1 MASIRFHPSC
11 SHKWKP
17 RHTIIPGGFSGGLLM
32 HVTVTGRNI
41 DLTPALKDYL
51 VDKLQ
56 RAQKHFDSDLDCKA
70 LLSVAKNPSIA
81 RSQTAEVTISVNGQ
95 VIRGEESTENMYAS
109 IDLVADKIERQ
120 LRKYKTRY
128 FHKTHNKDKKHKPK
142 ERVDVGAEMDDDDAV
157 EEAVMMEDTET
168 PSIVRSKK
176 FALKPMSPEEACKHM
191 DLLGHDFFM
200 FVNAETN
207 HVSTVYHR
215 RDGNYGLIE
224 PEY

>member
-1 MASIRFHPSC
+1 
-11 SHKWKP
+11 
-17 RHTIIPGGFSGGLLM
+17 M

-51 VDKLQ
+51 IEKLK
-56 RAQKHFDSDLDCKA
+56 RAQKHFDQPLDATA

-81 RSQTAEVTISVNGQ
+81 NNQTAEVTLKVNGT

-128 FHKTHNKDKKHKPK
+128 WQKAAKGGRADSPVPFDAGGDEEEDYDYTVERAVNFEPVRPK
-142 ERVDVGAEMDDDDAV
+142 
-157 EEAVMMEDTET
+157 
-168 PSIVRSKK
+168 IVRSKK
-176 FALKPMSPEEACKHM
+176 FPLKPMRPEEAASHM

-200 FVNAETN
+200 FINSETN
-207 HVSTVYHR
+207 QVNTVYHR

-224 PEY
+224 PDE

>member
-1 MASIRFHPSC
+1 
-11 SHKWKP
+11 
-17 RHTIIPGGFSGGLLM
+17 M

-51 VDKLQ
+51 IEKLK
-56 RAQKHFDSDLDCKA
+56 RAQKHFDQPLDATA

-81 RSQTAEVTISVNGQ
+81 NNQTAEVTLKVNGT

-128 FHKTHNKDKKHKPK
+128 WQRSAKGGGNHKGGSDASPVLLDELDEEDELTVVKASTLEPIRPK
-142 ERVDVGAEMDDDDAV
+142 
-157 EEAVMMEDTET
+157 
-168 PSIVRSKK
+168 IVRSKK
-176 FALKPMSPEEACKHM
+176 FPLKPMRPEEAASHM

-200 FVNAETN
+200 FINSETGQVN
-207 HVSTVYHR
+207 TVYHR

-224 PEY
+224 PEA

>member
-1 MASIRFHPSC
+1 M
-11 SHKWKP
+11 
-17 RHTIIPGGFSGGLLM
+17 L

-41 DLTPALKDYL
+41 DLTPSLKEYL
-51 VDKLQ
+51 MEKLR
-56 RAQKHFDSDLDCKA
+56 RAQKHFDHPLEVTA

-81 RSQTAEVTISVNGQ
+81 NSQTAEVTLKVNGT

-128 FHKTHNKDKKHKPK
+128 WNHNGAKSGKHEYDGEP
-142 ERVDVGAEMDDDDAV
+142 VSVGTE
-157 EEAVMMEDTET
+157 EDTDLAVVRALT
-168 PSIVRSKK
+168 TDHIRPKIVRSKK
-176 FALKPMSPEEACKHM
+176 FPLKPMTPEEAAAHM

-200 FVNAETN
+200 FINSETGHVN
-207 HVSTVYHR
+207 TVYHR

-224 PEY
+224 PEA

>member
-1 MASIRFHPSC
+1 
-11 SHKWKP
+11 
-17 RHTIIPGGFSGGLLM
+17 M

-41 DLTPALKDYL
+41 ELTPALKEYL
-51 VDKLQ
+51 TDKLQ
-56 RAQKHFDSDLDCKA
+56 RAQKHFDQSLECTA

-81 RSQTAEVTISVNGQ
+81 NSQTAEVTVKLNGS

-128 FHKTHNKDKKHKPK
+128 YHKGNKAVKGHEPLLTAD
-142 ERVDVGAEMDDDDAV
+142 EDEDEEMMELSNESASG
-157 EEAVMMEDTET
+157 EEAR
-168 PSIVRSKK
+168 PKIVRSKR
-176 FALKPMSPEEACKHM
+176 FPLKPMHPEEACKHM

-200 FVNAETN
+200 FINTETN
-207 HVSTVYHR
+207 FVNTVYHR

-224 PEY
+224 PEES

>member
-1 MASIRFHPSC
+1 
-11 SHKWKP
+11 
-17 RHTIIPGGFSGGLLM
+17 M

-51 VDKLQ
+51 IDKLQ
-56 RAQKHFDSDLDCKA
+56 RAQKHFDHDLDCKA

-81 RSQTAEVTISVNGQ
+81 RSQTAEVTVQVNGQ
-95 VIRGEESTENMYAS
+95 IIRGEESTENMYAS

-128 FHKTHNKDKKHKPK
+128 FQKGKAK
-142 ERVDVGAEMDDDDAV
+142 ERKAKKLEPVDVSAVLDTDEEVDKEIEKEEGA
-157 EEAVMMEDTET
+157 

-176 FALKPMSPEEACKHM
+176 FALKPMTPEEACKHM

-200 FVNAETN
+200 FVNSDSN
-207 HVSTVYHR
+207 QVSTVYHR

-224 PEY
+224 PDY

>member
-1 MASIRFHPSC
+1 
-11 SHKWKP
+11 
-17 RHTIIPGGFSGGLLM
+17 M

-51 VDKLQ
+51 IEKLK
-56 RAQKHFDSDLDCKA
+56 RAQKHFDQPLDATA

-81 RSQTAEVTISVNGQ
+81 NNQTAEVTLKVNGT

-128 FHKTHNKDKKHKPK
+128 WQ
-142 ERVDVGAEMDDDDAV
+142 RVTKGRADAPVPFDVGTEEDDDFAV
-157 EEAVMMEDTET
+157 EKAITFE
-168 PSIVRSKK
+168 PIRPKIVRSKK
-176 FALKPMSPEEACKHM
+176 FPLKPMKPEEAASHM

-200 FVNAETN
+200 FINSETGQVN
-207 HVSTVYHR
+207 TVYHR

-224 PEY
+224 PDA

>member
-1 MASIRFHPSC
+1 
-11 SHKWKP
+11 
-17 RHTIIPGGFSGGLLM
+17 M

-51 VDKLQ
+51 LEKLK
-56 RAQKHFDSDLDCKA
+56 RAQKHFDQPLDATA

-81 RSQTAEVTISVNGQ
+81 NNQTAEVTLKVNGT

-128 FHKTHNKDKKHKPK
+128 WQRAIKGRADSPVPFDDGSEEDEDYLADNLAGNEEKAITFEPSRPK
-142 ERVDVGAEMDDDDAV
+142 
-157 EEAVMMEDTET
+157 
-168 PSIVRSKK
+168 IVRSKK
-176 FALKPMSPEEACKHM
+176 FPLKPMKAEEAASHM

-200 FVNAETN
+200 FINSETGQVN
-207 HVSTVYHR
+207 TVYHR

-224 PEY
+224 PDA